1 MRGSETE
8 IKRKA
13 RRKGERKIEV
23 KVGEIRS
30 VHERKGGD
38 SPFGQSD
45 RLANALTYGSRC
57 SFTCRRHVVTSH
69 LITTGPGVCGQAAL
83 SSNDGY
89 RARVLHRGTCLR
101 IVISNLILIPK
112 ILIVP

>member
-1 MRGSETE
+1 MCVCRRGTE

-13 RRKGERKIEV
+13 QRKGEKDRDSRGIAKGV
-23 KVGEIRS
+23 KVGEIRGM
-30 VHERKGGD
+30 HERPKGGD

-69 LITTGPGVCGQAAL
+69 LITTGPGVCGEAAF
-83 SSNDGY
+83 
-89 RARVLHRGTCLR
+89 V
-101 IVISNLILIPK
+101 V
-112 ILIVP
+112 